1 MYVLVTCKNRFNL
14 YSGRLETKMTEE
26 LEDPGEFV
34 TAAAFNR
41 DSSLLVVGTKSGKM
55 LSYRIED
62 GEL

>member
-1 MYVLVTCKNRFNL
+1 MLVTCKNSFKL

-41 DSSLLVVGTKSGKM
+41 DSTVLVIGTKSGKI

>member
-1 MYVLVTCKNRFNL
+1 MYVLVTCRNRFNL

-41 DSSLLVVGTKSGKM
+41 DSTVLVIGTKSGKI

>member
-1 MYVLVTCKNRFNL
+1 
-14 YSGRLETKMTEE
+14 MTEE

-41 DSSLLVVGTKSGKM
+41 DSSLLVIGTKSGKM